1 MKSNLKA
8 VFALVLVAMLASVIS
23 AQESAD
29 NKTNDG
35 KVAVSQTDPGADYSE
50 ADRPEENYLARFHA
64 LDTCTKL
71 EKRNLDNIYI
81 LNVITQN
88 FKAEN
93 SSWENDYKTVYE
105 GYKAAMDLYYRRNVI
120 YAAERLKF
128 NSKQINDYY
137 EKISDKYRQ
146 DCLDILSLCASNILE
161 LTLDSRTKSDPNKGR
176 ILFDNK
182 SRLRIAYQNLD
193 DAERARLDQNYSLS
207 LFNYRITKKYAIDIL
222 ESLDPEQYK
231 NKYDKHKADNRN
243 RIWTD
248 KKTTAPEFKEEE
260 KKTTTN

>member
-1 MKSNLKA
+1 MKFNFKT
-8 VFALVLVAMLASVIS
+8 VIALVLITVLTSVIG
-23 AQESAD
+23 AQENAD
-29 NKTNDG
+29 NKTSDG
-35 KVAVSQTDPGADYSE
+35 KVAVNQTDPGSEYSE

-93 SSWENDYKTVYE
+93 SGWEEDYKTVYE
-105 GYKAAMDLYYRRNVI
+105 GYKSAMDLYYRRNVI
-120 YAAERLKF
+120 YAAERLRY
-128 NSKQINDYY
+128 NNKQINDFY
-137 EKISDKYRQ
+137 EKISDKYRS
-146 DCLDILSLCASNILE
+146 DCLEILSLCASNILE
-161 LTLDSRTKSDPNKGR
+161 LTLDSRTKSDPNKNR

-243 RIWTD
+243 RIWVD
-248 KKTTAPEFKEEE
+248 KKTTAPEFQSDT
-260 KKTTTN
+260 KTN